1 MKTTLYRNYIPVTTN
16 MRVDNTNRNM
26 VNEIYVIYTGI
37 ILVVL
42 IVLACFILYITDT
55 DSENDTF
62 GNYGTTYYTLRHT
75 INAPE
80 PSGSF
85 VSFDNSLNDTGEDIT
100 SFGLSDG
107 VVRSEKDLN
116 EQIQQNEETLKT
128 LQNTNEKTNK
138 RKYIKR
144 NKKRYANSIEG
155 IVNIV

>member
-1 MKTTLYRNYIPVTTN
+1 
-16 MRVDNTNRNM
+16 MRVENKNI
-26 VNEIYVIYTGI
+26 VNEMYVIYTGI

-100 SFGLSDG
+100 SFGLSDI
-107 VVRSEKDLN
+107 VVRSEKELY
-116 EQIQQNEETLKT
+116 EQIQQNEETPKT
-128 LQNTNEKTNK
+128 LQNTTEKANK
-138 RKYIKR
+138 RYIKR